1 LTLIGRVHVTVP
13 QYTLN
18 QNNGFCTRDR
28 RNIMFNTE
36 AGDVQGYDL
45 GGFWSSGGWH
55 PNDLGYSLYGNAIA
69 EDLAATFPEDY
80 QNLRVLR

>member
-1 LTLIGRVHVTVP
+1 
-13 QYTLN
+13 
-18 QNNGFCTRDR
+18 
-28 RNIMFNTE
+28 MFNTE

-45 GGFWSSGGWH
+45 VGLWSSGGWH

-80 QNLRVLR
+80 QNLRVPR